1 MAVGEQALGDDALGI
16 LAADDLRVALGGVDA
31 ADLHGVHLDA
41 RALLQIHDGLGIHNV
56 FAVAVSL
63 AVMLLGVVDMGIF
76 ADVEGV
82 YAVMAALVAAG
93 VVDAAAGDDVHVAVL
108 ADVEVVVDHLGK
120 AGLADDD
127 GDVALLALCA
137 GLDADDDAAL
147 ALRLG
152 DDLNMLGGL
161 AGLAAAVLTDVER
174 ADGLAREV
182 GDLFQKAGV
191 DIGQHSLVSPFSAV
205 QHGAG
210 AECIGHDEGEDLLGR
225 AAVPDLAAADHDDLV
240 GELNDALLM
249 GNDDHAR
256 RVLTVELLK
265 GLGQTGEAPQV
276 DAGLGLVE
284 DHQRGMTRE
293 QRRDL
298 DALDLAAR
306 EGDVHFAVE
315 IVVRA

>member
-1 MAVGEQALGDDALGI
+1 
-16 LAADDLRVALGGVDA
+16 
-31 ADLHGVHLDA
+31 
-41 RALLQIHDGLGIHNV
+41 
-56 FAVAVSL
+56 
-63 AVMLLGVVDMGIF
+63 
-76 ADVEGV
+76 
-82 YAVMAALVAAG
+82 
-93 VVDAAAGDDVHVAVL
+93 
-108 ADVEVVVDHLGK
+108 
-120 AGLADDD
+120 
-127 GDVALLALCA
+127 
-137 GLDADDDAAL
+137 
-147 ALRLG
+147 
-152 DDLNMLGGL
+152 MLGGL

-174 ADGLAREV
+174 AHGLAREV
-182 GDLFQKAGV
+182 CDLSSRRESISVNIVSSLLSQRFST
-191 DIGQHSLVSPFSAV
+191 GQEPSVSAMMR
-205 QHGAG
+205 
-210 AECIGHDEGEDLLGR
+210 GEDLLGR

-306 EGDVHFAVE
+306 EGNVHLAVE